1 MSGELGE
8 DDIAIELDAVSE
20 PGAGIGRVT
29 RAGERAQVLLGKRV
43 LFGPVDPC
51 GECEVCRRGGG
62 PVCPLARRRPAHTD
76 QPTIIA
82 GARWVVALGDG
93 LELPVPAAAAVPG
106 AVAIAYTLYART
118 GIGPRE
124 PVVVLGATP
133 ITRFLV
139 EILLAKGISPAVVA
153 DPAHGAWIDWLLG
166 KGVTVARASSDVDEI
181 RATCAAAFTE
191 QGLGA
196 RPWRVMVTCGQD
208 VATGA
213 ALAGPRAT
221 LTVLAPSGVLPGELA
236 AREVTMIGVAGVHPD
251 LVVEVAAMCVK
262 GDIDLAGGTAGAPT
276 ADQRAVVLDLGHH

>member
-1 MSGELGE
+1 MSLELGE
-8 DDIAIELDAVSE
+8 DDVAIELDAVSE
-20 PGAGIGRVT
+20 PGAGIGHVA

-43 LFGPVDPC
+43 LVGPVDPC

-62 PVCPLARRRPAHTD
+62 AVCPLARRRPVITAE
-76 QPTIIA
+76 PTIVA
-82 GARWVVALGDG
+82 SARWVGTLGDG
-93 LELPVPAAAAVPG
+93 LELPIPAGAAVPG

-124 PVVVLGATP
+124 PVVVIGATP
-133 ITRFLV
+133 IARFLV

-166 KGVTVARASSDVDEI
+166 KGVTVARTGSDVHEL
-181 RATCAAAFTE
+181 RATCQATFTE

-196 RPWRVMVTCGQD
+196 RPWRVIVTRGEEA
-208 VATGA
+208 ATGA

-221 LTVLAPSGVLPGELA
+221 LTVLAPSGSLPGELA
-236 AREVTMIGVAGVHPD
+236 AREVTVIGVAGVHPD

-262 GDIDLAGGTAGAPT
+262 GDIDLAGGTASAPT
-276 ADQRAVVLDLGHH
+276 ADQRAVVTALRVS